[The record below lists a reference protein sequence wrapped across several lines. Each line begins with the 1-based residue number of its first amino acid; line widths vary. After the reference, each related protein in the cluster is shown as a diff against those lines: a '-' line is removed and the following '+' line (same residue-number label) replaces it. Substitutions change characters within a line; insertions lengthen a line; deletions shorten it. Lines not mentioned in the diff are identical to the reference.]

1 MLLNKR
7 TITTVVIITLLSL
20 VGLICIQVYWI
31 NKSIRTN
38 SQVFQQKI
46 DMATTITGELFRKDP
61 YAAHEIHLA
70 IISDTPDEEKI
81 QTIVSKFIDSSFIKC
96 NLPLNY
102 TFGIYQHDHNH
113 GNTLVAGNAAET
125 VLHHSQCSERAQER
139 NFGWSTLTCSSGY
152 NYKNNYNLAIFPS
165 FNAYIF
171 DQIKGTLFTS
181 ILFILLILSG
191 FLYTIITIRKQKRLS
206 DIKNDFINNLT
217 HEFKTPIFSI
227 GLASSALR
235 KSIQTEKQD
244 KVLSYIDVID
254 NEGDRLKNQVD
265 KILQL
270 SLLNANKFTVEK
282 KEMNIKETIE
292 KVIDSFD
299 MLLRQ
304 KRGEVRY
311 QSQDEDIFVKG
322 DEIHL
327 MNVFY
332 NLIDNAIKYTHNHP
346 LIKITTQTWK
356 EYISISFEDNGIGI
370 KKEQQKMIFDKFH
383 RVTNGNIHNVKG
395 FGIGL
400 SYVKE
405 IVDAHQG
412 NITLES
418 KLGKGSVFTINLP
431 VL

>member
-1 MLLNKR
+1 MPLNKR
-7 TITTVVIITLLSL
+7 TITAVVIITLLSL

-38 SQVFQQKI
+38 SQVFQQKV

-61 YAAHEIHLA
+61 FAASEIHQA
-70 IISDTPDEEKI
+70 IINNKDEEKVKSI
-81 QTIVSKFIDSSFIKC
+81 ISKFIDSSFARC

-102 TFGIYQHDHNH
+102 TFGIYKHGSNH
-113 GNTLVAGNAAET
+113 SNTLVAGDATELVINNSHCSNRNET
-125 VLHHSQCSERAQER
+125 RT
-139 NFGWSTLTCSSGY
+139 FGFSKLTCNVRDLQGNDY
-152 NYKNNYNLAIFPS
+152 QLAIFPS
-165 FNAYIF
+165 FNAYVF

-181 ILFILLILSG
+181 IVFILFILSG
-191 FLYTIITIRKQKRLS
+191 FLYTIITIRRQKRLS

-227 GLASSALR
+227 GLASGALR
-235 KSIQTEKQD
+235 KSMNTEEQGKMM
-244 KVLSYIDVID
+244 SYVDVID
-254 NEGDRLKNQVD
+254 NEGKRLKNQVD

-270 SLLNANKFTVEK
+270 SLLNANKFAIDK
-282 KEMNIKETIE
+282 KRVNLKTTID
-292 KVIDSFD
+292 KVVDSFE
-299 MLLRQ
+299 MLLTQ
-304 KRGEVRY
+304 HSGKVQY
-311 QSQDEDIFVKG
+311 QAQDEEIFVNG

-346 LIKITTQTWK
+346 LIKITAQKWQ
-356 EYISISFEDNGIGI
+356 EYVSISFEDNGIGI

-383 RVTNGNIHNVKG
+383 RVTHGNIHNVKG

-418 KLGKGSVFTINLP
+418 KLGRGSIFTVNLP
-431 VL
+431 IV